1 MKRTQHTINTKLPA
15 TLKNDV
21 NSLYVS
27 SYEITDSPLKNNEN
41 KFSKADQKKV
51 NAIFEILITNPE
63 QAIEKLLALKERYPQ
78 APVLYNYL
86 SMAYSKIGNQKATC
100 KLVLENY
107 LINPDYLFAKINYAQ
122 ICLEKGEIGKIPEI
136 FDQKFDLKL
145 LYPNRNIFHVTEF
158 AGFTGVMCAYYC
170 SIGNLDTARILF
182 DVLKE
187 IAPESLMVNYAKHF
201 LHPTMIT
208 KLQRW
213 VYKKRW
219 AVTNN
224 LESKEQKEGHSDDFE
239 A

>member
-1 MKRTQHTINTKLPA
+1 MKRTQRTINTKLPA

-86 SMAYSKIGNQKATC
+86 SLAYSKIGNRKATS
-100 KLVLENY
+100 KLVMENY

-122 ICLEKGEIGKIPEI
+122 LCLEKGEVGKIPEI

-145 LYPNRNIFHVTEF
+145 LYPHRNIFHVTEF

-170 SIGNLDTARILF
+170 SIGNLDTAKILF

-201 LHPTMIT
+201 LHPSMIT

-219 AVTNN
+219 TDSNK
-224 LESKEQKEGHSDDFE
+224 LESKEQKEGHSDNFE